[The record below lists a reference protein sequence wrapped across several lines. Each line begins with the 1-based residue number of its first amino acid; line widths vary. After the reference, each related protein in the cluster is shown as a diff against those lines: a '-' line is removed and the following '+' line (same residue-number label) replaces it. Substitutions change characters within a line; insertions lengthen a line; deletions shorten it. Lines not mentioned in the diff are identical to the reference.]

1 MGLFVDVLASQSIF
15 AASVVDDLGLTLF
28 GGGTVM
34 GSNGQMVPAPSYF
47 ATIWVGGRAYW
58 TCALGYGETSYVGRD
73 ILDQLSVTLDGV
85 SRRLLVTVG
94 GDAANRI

>member
-1 MGLFVDVLASQSIF
+1 
-15 AASVVDDLGLTLF
+15 
-28 GGGTVM
+28 
-34 GSNGQMVPAPSYF
+34 MVPAPSYF
-47 ATIWVGGRAYW
+47 ATIWVGDRAYW

-94 GDAANRI
+94 GDAATVSKSRAPAAYQSRDADFALANRALADLV